1 MAVLVVETALGGPA
15 GETLPA
21 RLLPITANLAPLA
34 FGTSVG
40 CCDAFASRVA
50 RGFAAFGSICRVFP
64 GNHTLKGMVHST
76 LGRDRNGWRHCTL
89 AADVSDEEVL

>member
-1 MAVLVVETALGGPA
+1 MERHSSNCCERASRVLIGLAKWLDRFSYFFQNSLSRRNDPLAVLVIETALGGPT

-50 RGFAAFGSICRVFP
+50 
-64 GNHTLKGMVHST
+64 
-76 LGRDRNGWRHCTL
+76 
-89 AADVSDEEVL
+89 